1 MRSIHKTSGQQN
13 KDLQDERRGWIP
25 TKLCKCQRTTRQQHQ
40 KIRKVEKTH
49 VGGMMCHSLWSSPQR
64 DPRSSDQSN
73 LKKNTVA
80 QLTQLFII
88 ICWRTQNKLSCI
100 HWQELSIQHTC
111 QSCKARISYLLRVK
125 IKWWEGCDGCQ
136 HPQSTVH
143 HSCRKW
149 KVQALQLQ
157 TWRSSKPSQQHQQM
171 NVRPHLA
178 ANKIFI
184 MCKWNLPEGDNVWS
198 FYKDLPANMVN
209 TCLQADLHKA
219 DMPCE
224 SCELKLRLIGTL

>member
-25 TKLCKCQRTTRQQHQ
+25 MKLCKCQLTTRQQHQ

-80 QLTQLFII
+80 QFTQLITI

-100 HWQELSIQHTC
+100 HWQGLSIQHTC
-111 QSCKARISYLLRVK
+111 ESCKARISYLLRVK
-125 IKWWEGCDGCQ
+125 IKWREGCDGCQ
-136 HPQSTVH
+136 HPQPTVH

-178 ANKIFI
+178 ANTSCANETFQKGTMYGHSTKI
-184 MCKWNLPEGDNVWS
+184 
-198 FYKDLPANMVN
+198 
-209 TCLQADLHKA
+209 CLQTWSTH
-219 DMPCE
+219 MPCE
-224 SCELKLRLIGTL
+224 SCELKLRSIGTL

>member
-1 MRSIHKTSGQQN
+1 
-13 KDLQDERRGWIP
+13 
-25 TKLCKCQRTTRQQHQ
+25 
-40 KIRKVEKTH
+40 
-49 VGGMMCHSLWSSPQR
+49 
-64 DPRSSDQSN
+64 
-73 LKKNTVA
+73 
-80 QLTQLFII
+80 
-88 ICWRTQNKLSCI
+88 
-100 HWQELSIQHTC
+100 
-111 QSCKARISYLLRVK
+111 
-125 IKWWEGCDGCQ
+125 
-136 HPQSTVH
+136 
-143 HSCRKW
+143 
-149 KVQALQLQ
+149 
-157 TWRSSKPSQQHQQM
+157 M